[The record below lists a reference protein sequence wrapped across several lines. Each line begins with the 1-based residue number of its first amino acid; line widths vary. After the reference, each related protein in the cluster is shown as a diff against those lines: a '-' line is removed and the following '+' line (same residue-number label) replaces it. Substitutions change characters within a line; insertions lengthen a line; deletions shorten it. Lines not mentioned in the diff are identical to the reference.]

1 MRIEFASVSMMVDI
15 INELRTQ
22 GIQFEC
28 KVGDIGEGYVGLR
41 KQNEL

>member
-15 INELRTQ
+15 INELRVQ

-28 KVGDIGEGYVGLR
+28 KVDDIGEGYIWI
-41 KQNEL
+41 KDTK

>member
-28 KVGDIGEGYVGLR
+28 KVDDIGEGYIWI
-41 KQNEL
+41 KDTE

>member
-22 GIQFEC
+22 GIEFEC
-28 KVGDIGEGYVGLR
+28 KVGDIGEGYIWI
-41 KQNEL
+41 KETE